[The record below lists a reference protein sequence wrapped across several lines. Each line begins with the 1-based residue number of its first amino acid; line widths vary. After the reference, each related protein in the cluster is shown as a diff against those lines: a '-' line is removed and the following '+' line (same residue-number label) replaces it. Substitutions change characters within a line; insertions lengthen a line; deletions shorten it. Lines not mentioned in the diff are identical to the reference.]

1 MTQKLKNEDGRAVV
15 CLFCG
20 IRTFVPASFSRD
32 AAGEADLGAGIA
44 IVRCHVCHK
53 EAPYSAS
60 EMLPGCE
67 SGFAGSNARS
77 RAAGL

>member
-1 MTQKLKNEDGRAVV
+1 MTQQPRAEHHRVI

-20 IRTFVPASFSRD
+20 TRTFVPEHRD
-32 AAGEADLGAGIA
+32 ILNPLDSGSGVAL
-44 IVRCHVCHK
+44 VRCHVCHK

-60 EMLPGCE
+60 EIFLSQEATLCE
-67 SGFAGSNARS
+67 GNARS